1 MQTLRPDDP
10 VKKDL
15 RMETANFGTLLKE
28 EREKRKISLSEIS
41 NATKLSVSALQLME
55 KGNLD
60 DLPPDVFVRGF
71 IRSYARTVGISS
83 NEPLELLD
91 QVLLE
96 RRRASEPL
104 VVSDLRPSRRPLLE
118 RPTRAERSQPVPMP
132 DPSVEDESQSQR
144 RGIGLAVFVIIVLLI
159 ATITLSL
166 FLRQQPQ
173 SGEGLSLHEAMPE
186 TLSPSRDV

>member
-1 MQTLRPDDP
+1 
-10 VKKDL
+10 
-15 RMETANFGTLLKE
+15 METTNFGTLLKE

-41 NATKLSVSALQLME
+41 NATKLSVSALKLME
-55 KGNLD
+55 QGNLD

-71 IRSYARTVGISS
+71 IRSYARTLRISS

-96 RRRASEPL
+96 RRRASEPM
-104 VVSDLRPSRRPLLE
+104 VVSDLRPSRKPMAERLGLDRSTRPG
-118 RPTRAERSQPVPMP
+118 RSQPAPMP
-132 DPSVEDESQSQR
+132 EPPVEDDAQSPR

-173 SGEGLSLHEAMPE
+173 SGEGLSLQEAVPQA
-186 TLSPSRDV
+186 LSQLRDV

>member
-1 MQTLRPDDP
+1 
-10 VKKDL
+10 
-15 RMETANFGTLLKE
+15 METVNFGTLLKE

-71 IRSYARTVGISS
+71 IRSYARTIGISS

-91 QVLLE
+91 QILFE
-96 RRRASEPL
+96 RRRASEPM
-104 VVSDLRPSRRPLLE
+104 VVSDLRPGRKPLLQQAMSLE
-118 RPTRAERSQPVPMP
+118 RPQPAPMP
-132 DPSVEDESQSQR
+132 EPVVEDDAQPQR

-173 SGEGLSLHEAMPE
+173 SGEGLSLHETMSQ
-186 TLSPSRDV
+186 TLSPIRDV